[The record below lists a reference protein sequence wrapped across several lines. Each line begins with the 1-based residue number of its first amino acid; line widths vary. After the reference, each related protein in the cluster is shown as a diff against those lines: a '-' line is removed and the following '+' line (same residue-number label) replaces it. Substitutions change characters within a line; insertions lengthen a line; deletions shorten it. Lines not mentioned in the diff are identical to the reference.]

1 LALSLMHNP
10 PIKPPRVNVLGVGIH
25 AVNMQSATEFLSL
38 SIRDRRKGYVCVTG
52 VHGVMEAQKNAKFRG
67 ILDRALL
74 VTPDGMPTVWLGR
87 LQNFPRIARVF
98 GPDLMLQMCVRS
110 VERGLSHF
118 LYGGKPGVAHQ
129 LQMRLKTWFPEI
141 RVVGTFTPP
150 FRPLNHQEKEGVK
163 QQVAKAQPDIIW
175 VGLSTP
181 KQEEFMAEMISELD
195 CGLMIG
201 VGAAFDIHTGHLK
214 DAPNWI
220 KNAGLQWAHRLSQ
233 EPSRLWKRYLISNS
247 GFIWKLALQTMGLQ
261 IQSLSPEPLLFY
273 PRELPPPTGTSGSD
287 QAQGL
292 PQELLQTTHT

>member
-1 LALSLMHNP
+1 MRNP
-10 PIKPPRVNVLGVGIH
+10 PINPPRANVLGVGVH
-25 AVNMQSATEFLSL
+25 AVNMQSTIEFLS
-38 SIRDRRKGYVCVTG
+38 SCIRHRRKGYVCVTG

-67 ILDRALL
+67 ILGRALL

-87 LQNFPRIARVF
+87 LQNFPRMARVF

-110 VERGLSHF
+110 IEQGLSHF
-118 LYGGKPGVAHQ
+118 LYGGKPGVASD
-129 LQMRLKTWFPEI
+129 LQIRLKAWFPEI
-141 RVVGTFTPP
+141 RIVGTFTPP
-150 FRPLNHQEKEGVK
+150 FRPLNREEREEVK
-163 QQVAKAQPDIIW
+163 QQVARAQPDIIW

-220 KNAGLQWAHRLSQ
+220 KNSGLQWAHRLSQ
-233 EPSRLWKRYLISNS
+233 EPSRLWKRYLFNNS
-247 GFIWKLALQTMGLQ
+247 GFIWKLALQTVGLQ
-261 IQSLSPEPLLFY
+261 SQSLSPEPTRFH
-273 PRELPPPTGTSGSD
+273 PREPPKRTGGAQSD

-292 PQELLQTTHT
+292 PQELLETTRT